1 MVKSYKLLIFLECQP
16 YRKFGRDY
24 FLFLSHLMRYI
35 GASQVV
41 LVVKNL
47 PANAEDIRD
56 ADWIPGL
63 GRFSEDSTAT
73 RSSILA
79 SSCMDR
85 GAFATL
91 HSVTKNG
98 TQLKQLST
106 HTCDII
112 HITYNPPI

>member
-1 MVKSYKLLIFLECQP
+1 M
-16 YRKFGRDY
+16 
-24 FLFLSHLMRYI
+24 
-35 GASQVV
+35 A

-47 PANAEDIRD
+47 PASAGDIRD
-56 ADWIPGL
+56 AGWIPGL

-79 SSCMDR
+79 SSCMER
-85 GAFATL
+85 GAFATV

-98 TQLKQLST
+98 TRLKRLST
-106 HTCDII
+106 HTRDII